1 MKIGFTQPNQYS
13 ESTAQKFIDTNV
25 LVKRA
30 ITFIEIQY
38 EYVDKQRKDKTK
50 GCKLRLVKEGLNSL
64 TFKFDKNPELSSLF
78 LIIEPENL
86 QKIERYHNQSLN
98 RALVMNEESI
108 YTISFSVEVQE
119 DRFLCVSHTPAEI
132 IISIGKGTGLLQVIN
147 NEDPYQVL
155 PLLLS
160 TFYTER
166 GIL

>member
-13 ESTAQKFIDTNV
+13 ESTSQKFIDTNV
-25 LVKRA
+25 LVKSA
-30 ITFIEIQY
+30 ITSIETQY
-38 EYVDKQRKDKTK
+38 EYVDKQRKETTR
-50 GCKLRLVKEGLNSL
+50 GYKLRFVRKGLNSFA
-64 TFKFDKNPELSSLF
+64 FKFDKNSGLSSMLS
-78 LIIEPENL
+78 IIESENL
-86 QKIERYHNQSLN
+86 QEIERYHNQSLN